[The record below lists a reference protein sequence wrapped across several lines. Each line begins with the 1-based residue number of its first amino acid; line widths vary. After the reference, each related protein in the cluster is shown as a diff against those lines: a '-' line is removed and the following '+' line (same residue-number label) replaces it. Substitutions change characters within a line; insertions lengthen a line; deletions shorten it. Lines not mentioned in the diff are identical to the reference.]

1 MTWLLLAEA
10 GVPEGGLF
18 DLDATLPLM
27 AVQVVLLTFL
37 LNVLFFRPVGKVV
50 EDREGYISTSRA
62 DAKQKLA
69 QVERLEADL
78 AEQLKGA
85 RQAAQAVI
93 VEAEQEVDRLY
104 REALAQAE
112 AEANRTKEESRRAI
126 EAERESARTQL
137 KGSGGSA
144 EHHDHQPFAGRV
156 MTLNLNPL
164 ETNLVNLVIVIG
176 LLFWFLRGFLGGILE
191 RRRAAILQELQ
202 DAESRLKTATE
213 NLSQAQSELAAAQQ
227 KAEKIRADGQARAA
241 GIRAEG
247 EKRTISVMAA
257 IKAGADADAE
267 ADAARIKD
275 SLRREAALA
284 AIDKAL
290 AELPARLDAS
300 AQAKLIDSTIKNL
313 ENA

>member
-85 RQAAQAVI
+85 RQAAQTLV

-104 REALAQAE
+104 REALAAAE
-112 AEANRTKEESRRAI
+112 AEANRTKEESRRVI
-126 EAERESARTQL
+126 EAERASARSQL
-137 KGSGGSA
+137 KGQVDQLSNKII
-144 EHHDHQPFAGRV
+144 D
-156 MTLNLNPL
+156 
-164 ETNLVNLVIVIG
+164 
-176 LLFWFLRGFLGGILE
+176 
-191 RRRAAILQELQ
+191 
-202 DAESRLKTATE
+202 RL
-213 NLSQAQSELAAAQQ
+213 LAA
-227 KAEKIRADGQARAA
+227 
-241 GIRAEG
+241 
-247 EKRTISVMAA
+247 
-257 IKAGADADAE
+257 
-267 ADAARIKD
+267 
-275 SLRREAALA
+275 
-284 AIDKAL
+284 
-290 AELPARLDAS
+290 
-300 AQAKLIDSTIKNL
+300 
-313 ENA
+313 